1 MSGLYSNYKA
11 QVLGGGVHPFPN
23 LVSGTI
29 HCGIASGAD
38 YTENL
43 ATDQDWDD
51 LPVGYT
57 LGVCYNT
64 EPTQLLGAKTTTDG
78 VFDNTADITFLAV
91 AIDGV
96 KDVDALVHFV
106 SSGVITT
113 DSLICFHDG
122 FTPVTPNGGDI
133 VVAYHASGIF
143 AI

>member
-1 MSGLYSNYKA
+1 MSGLYNNYKA

-23 LVSGTI
+23 LVTGTI
-29 HCGIASGAD
+29 HCGIVSGAD
-38 YTENL
+38 YAENL
-43 ATDQDWDD
+43 TTDQDWDD
-51 LPVGYT
+51 VGTYT
-57 LGVCYNT
+57 IGACYNA
-64 EPTQLLGAKTTTDG
+64 EATQPLANKTTTDG
-78 VFDNTADITFLAV
+78 VFGNSDVNLTFLAV

-106 SSGVITT
+106 LSGVITT

-133 VVAYHASGIF
+133 VVAHHASGIF